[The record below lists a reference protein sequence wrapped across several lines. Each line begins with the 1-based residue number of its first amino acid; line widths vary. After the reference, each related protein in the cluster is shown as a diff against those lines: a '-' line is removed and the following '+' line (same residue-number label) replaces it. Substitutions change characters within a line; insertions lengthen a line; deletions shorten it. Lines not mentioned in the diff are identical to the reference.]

1 MPDCFTLLHISYF
14 GLTYDHIHNAIYLMD
29 AAGVAVLQKFLLED
43 SVFAEVL
50 AEVLEDA
57 VTVLFQIEFVWF
69 LAISCGCKEIQ
80 ILRDANPAICIK
92 WLVILLAD
100 FLIFAPDLI
109 S

>member
-29 AAGVAVLQKFLLED
+29 ATGVAVLQELLLED

-57 VTVLFQIEFVWF
+57 VTVLFQIEFVSTD
-69 LAISCGCKEIQ
+69 AIG
-80 ILRDANPAICIK
+80 AIVDGK
-92 WLVILLAD
+92 
-100 FLIFAPDLI
+100 
-109 S
+109 